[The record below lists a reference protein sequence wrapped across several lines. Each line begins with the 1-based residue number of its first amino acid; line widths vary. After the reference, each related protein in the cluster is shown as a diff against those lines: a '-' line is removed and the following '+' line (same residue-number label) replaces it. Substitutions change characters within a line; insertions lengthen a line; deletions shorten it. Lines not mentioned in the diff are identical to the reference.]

1 MKLKKF
7 EKLYNGLHWV
17 YENNKGETL
26 SIICH
31 IGSYGWENGLFE
43 TMCSW
48 LKDVQ
53 GRLTF
58 GQVQRKIDTLKRRE
72 EGEGK

>member
-1 MKLKKF
+1 MELEKF
-7 EKLYNGLHWV
+7 EKMWEGFHWLYR
-17 YENNKGETL
+17 NNNGETL

-31 IGSYGWENGLFE
+31 DGSYGGKEGQFE

-48 LKDVQ
+48 LTDVQ
-53 GRLTF
+53 GRLSF

-72 EGEGK
+72 ESDL